1 MSEIN
6 ANIVVQQIGANIVVE
21 QNNINITPEDIQL
34 RVFAG
39 GYATPSGN
47 IYEVQYNSGGVLAGN
62 PGLKYFPANT
72 TTVANNLTVSNN
84 SSLGQATAGN
94 LYANTGTVGAS
105 LLTGTLTT
113 ASQPNITSL
122 GTLTGLT
129 VNGNVTA
136 NYFLGN
142 GSQLTGIDATQI
154 INGNSN
160 VVVSA
165 NSNITVSVAGNSN
178 IVTVT
183 GTGVNIAGYL
193 NTTGNI
199 AFSGANVSVGSASNL
214 KITGGNNGYFLQT
227 DGTGNLTWA
236 VGGGNVSGN
245 GVPGGANTQI
255 QFNNAGNF
263 GGAAGFT
270 FDTSSNA
277 FNAPGNGN
285 FVGNVSAAYFIGN
298 GSQLTGIDA
307 TLIANGSANVRAFAN
322 ANVTVSAGGVPNVLT
337 VTTNSVLV
345 DGNIYANTSTIGAS
359 LLAGT
364 LTTAAQPNVTSIGTL
379 SNLTVTSNIT
389 GGNLIATGIFSG
401 NGNGLTNL
409 NAANLSTG
417 TISSARLSGTY
428 GISITGTA
436 GSAGTVTANAQPNIT
451 SVGTLTS
458 LTVSGNISGNG
469 RLLTSLNASNIDTGT
484 LAQAR
489 LANSTI
495 TLGNTTLTL
504 GATTTTVTGLTSITA
519 TTFNGNIS
527 GTANTVSNAAQPN
540 ITSLGTLTTLAIN
553 NTKISL
559 GSNSSAGNFSV
570 SIGNGAVSNSNA
582 VAIGSNSN
590 ATSNGSISIGNNAI
604 SSDRSV
610 AVGALT
616 NANGVFSV
624 ALGYGADALNTSAVA
639 IGDGSNAAGIYSIA
653 IGLSSTSNGDSSIS
667 MGKNSKALQNSSI
680 AIGNLVQANGG
691 NSIAI
696 GSNVN
701 WAGSTDNNF
710 IGIGTEIS
718 NIGTNA
724 IAVGSN
730 ITNPN
735 AQSINMGLNIA
746 NTATRT
752 IVLNATNAGITG
764 ALADRLYIK
773 PVRTVNSIVG
783 LNQLYYDSTTG
794 EIVVYVP

>member
-21 QNNINITPEDIQL
+21 ENNINITPEDIQL

-39 GYATPSGN
+39 GYATPFGN
-47 IYEVQYNSGGVLAGN
+47 IYEVQYNGGGVLAGN

-345 DGNIYANTSTIGAS
+345 DGNIYANTSTIGAN
-359 LLAGT
+359 LFTGT
-364 LTTAAQPNVTSIGTL
+364 LTTANQPNVTAL
-379 SNLTVTSNIT
+379 
-389 GGNLIATGIFSG
+389 
-401 NGNGLTNL
+401 
-409 NAANLSTG
+409 
-417 TISSARLSGTY
+417 
-428 GISITGTA
+428 
-436 GSAGTVTANAQPNIT
+436 
-451 SVGTLTS
+451 GTLTS
-458 LTVSGNISGNG
+458 LTVSGNIISGNIY
-469 RLLTSLNASNIDTGT
+469 SNTGT
-484 LAQAR
+484 IGASLLA
-489 LANSTI
+489 
-495 TLGNTTLTL
+495 GTLT
-504 GATTTTVTGLTSITA
+504 
-519 TTFNGNIS
+519 
-527 GTANTVSNAAQPN
+527 TANQPN
-540 ITSLGTLTTLAIN
+540 ITSLGNLTGINVVGTTKIQQALEKVTVNATGSTGTINFDALDQAVILKTANATGNFTINVRGNSLTTLNSVLAPSQSLTIAYIN
-553 NTKISL
+553 TNGSTAYLANNFQIDGVNRTVIFSP
-559 GSNSSAGNFSV
+559 GSNLSFTGTASGKDIYTYNIIKTA
-570 SIGNGAVSNSNA
+570 
-582 VAIGSNSN
+582 
-590 ATSNGSISIGNNAI
+590 
-604 SSDRSV
+604 SD
-610 AVGALT
+610 T
-616 NANGVFSV
+616 YTIF
-624 ALGYGADALNTSAVA
+624 
-639 IGDGSNAAGIYSIA
+639 
-653 IGLSSTSNGDSSIS
+653 
-667 MGKNSKALQNSSI
+667 
-680 AIGNLVQANGG
+680 
-691 NSIAI
+691 
-696 GSNVN
+696 
-701 WAGSTDNNF
+701 
-710 IGIGTEIS
+710 
-718 NIGTNA
+718 
-724 IAVGSN
+724 
-730 ITNPN
+730 
-735 AQSINMGLNIA
+735 
-746 NTATRT
+746 ATR
-752 IVLNATNAGITG
+752 IGF
-764 ALADRLYIK
+764 
-773 PVRTVNSIVG
+773 S
-783 LNQLYYDSTTG
+783 
-794 EIVVYVP
+794 

>member
-21 QNNINITPEDIQL
+21 ENNINITPEDIQL

-307 TLIANGSANVRAFAN
+307 TLIANGSANVRTFAN

-345 DGNIYANTSTIGAS
+345 DGNIYANTSTIGAN
-359 LLAGT
+359 LFTGT
-364 LTTAAQPNVTSIGTL
+364 LTTANQPNVTAL
-379 SNLTVTSNIT
+379 
-389 GGNLIATGIFSG
+389 
-401 NGNGLTNL
+401 
-409 NAANLSTG
+409 
-417 TISSARLSGTY
+417 
-428 GISITGTA
+428 
-436 GSAGTVTANAQPNIT
+436 
-451 SVGTLTS
+451 GTLTS
-458 LTVSGNISGNG
+458 LTVSGNIISGNIY
-469 RLLTSLNASNIDTGT
+469 SNTGT
-484 LAQAR
+484 IGASLLA
-489 LANSTI
+489 
-495 TLGNTTLTL
+495 GTLT
-504 GATTTTVTGLTSITA
+504 
-519 TTFNGNIS
+519 
-527 GTANTVSNAAQPN
+527 TANQPN
-540 ITSLGTLTTLAIN
+540 ITSLGNLTGINVVGTTKIQQALEKVTVNATGSTGTINFDALDQAVILKTANATGNFTINVRGNSLTTLNSVLAPSQSLTIAYIN
-553 NTKISL
+553 TNGSTAYLANNFQIDGVNRTVIFSP
-559 GSNSSAGNFSV
+559 GSNLSFTGTASGKDIYTYNIIKTA
-570 SIGNGAVSNSNA
+570 
-582 VAIGSNSN
+582 
-590 ATSNGSISIGNNAI
+590 
-604 SSDRSV
+604 SD
-610 AVGALT
+610 T
-616 NANGVFSV
+616 YTIF
-624 ALGYGADALNTSAVA
+624 
-639 IGDGSNAAGIYSIA
+639 
-653 IGLSSTSNGDSSIS
+653 
-667 MGKNSKALQNSSI
+667 
-680 AIGNLVQANGG
+680 
-691 NSIAI
+691 
-696 GSNVN
+696 
-701 WAGSTDNNF
+701 
-710 IGIGTEIS
+710 
-718 NIGTNA
+718 
-724 IAVGSN
+724 
-730 ITNPN
+730 
-735 AQSINMGLNIA
+735 
-746 NTATRT
+746 ATR
-752 IVLNATNAGITG
+752 IGF
-764 ALADRLYIK
+764 
-773 PVRTVNSIVG
+773 S
-783 LNQLYYDSTTG
+783 
-794 EIVVYVP
+794 